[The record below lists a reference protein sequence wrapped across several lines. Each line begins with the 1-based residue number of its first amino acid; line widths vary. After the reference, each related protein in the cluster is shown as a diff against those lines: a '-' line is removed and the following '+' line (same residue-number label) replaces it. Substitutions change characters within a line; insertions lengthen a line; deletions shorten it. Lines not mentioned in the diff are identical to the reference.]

1 MNMIGKEI
9 DGRYEI
15 LEEIGKGGMAH
26 VYKSRDKSL
35 NRLVAVKVLKEDYK
49 DDKEFVRR
57 FNVEA
62 QAAASLSNP
71 HIVSIY
77 DVGCENGMH
86 YIVMEYIEGETL
98 KEYIDR
104 VGVLPWREAANYSI
118 QICEGIEEAHN
129 NSVIHRD
136 IKPQNIIMASDGV
149 LKVTDFG
156 IARAST
162 QATMTMANNNTI
174 GTAHYLSP
182 EQARGGYTDE
192 RTDIYSMGVVMYEML
207 TGQLPFDDNSPVAIA
222 IKHLQETATPITDI
236 NPDVPNALEQ
246 IVMKAMSKEQDSRY
260 SFITDMISDI
270 KKVLANPNVNLFA
283 AGRRS
288 LPVDNQVNDAASN
301 TIKMPRTFVDSN
313 LDEQMIPGYD
323 LDDYDEQDEEYE
335 AMERLNE
342 KRAKRLKK
350 KKERKIAF
358 IAFLSALAV
367 LAVGFAAAFAFTGG
381 FGIFGVEKDSI
392 QIPNVVGMTIKDAQ
406 SQYGKSFSII
416 EQNRTESTK
425 PAGTILEQTPAGGDT
440 VSKRDNIIIRVVV
453 SLGSS
458 SVTLD
463 DYTGIKYDKAKE
475 ELEKLGLKCSK
486 IEKVDPEIEAGL
498 IISQEPKSGSSVAA
512 GDMITFTVSKGPES
526 TPEPSLVPNKNS
538 NNDSNN
544 HSNNENSSS
553 SNNKP
558 NSNDSSSNSSNNDK
572 NDENSS
578 NNSGSNSSSGGSGN
592 TTNEGSS
599 SGSST
604 GSGTSTG
611 SGSGSGTGSETGSG
625 SESGSEGGTGSGG
638 GSGSGSESGSGSG
651 SETGSGGSGS
661 ESGMG
666 SGTGSEGGSGNG
678 LED

>member
-104 VGVLPWREAANYSI
+104 IGVLPWREAANYSI

-136 IKPQNIIMASDGV
+136 IKPQNIIMTSDGV

-260 SFITDMISDI
+260 SSITDMISDI

-288 LPVDNQVNDAASN
+288 LPIDNQINDTTSN

-313 LDEQMIPGYD
+313 LDEQIIPGYD

-486 IEKVDPEIEAGL
+486 IEKVDPEIKAGL

-538 NNDSNN
+538 NN
-544 HSNNENSSS
+544 ENSSS
-553 SNNKP
+553 STNKP
-558 NSNDSSSNSSNNDK
+558 NSNNSSNNDK
-572 NDENSS
+572 KDENSS
-578 NNSGSNSSSGGSGN
+578 NDNGNNPSSGGSGN
-592 TTNEGSS
+592 TSNEGSGS
-599 SGSST
+599 ISG
-604 GSGTSTG
+604 GSTG
-611 SGSGSGTGSETGSG
+611 SGSGSDSEPGSGSGSGSEGSTGSGSGSGSGSEPGSGSGSGSEGSTGSSGGSGTGSETGSG
-625 SESGSEGGTGSGG
+625 S
-638 GSGSGSESGSGSG
+638 
-651 SETGSGGSGS
+651 
-661 ESGMG
+661 
-666 SGTGSEGGSGNG
+666 GTGSENGGGNG

>member
-104 VGVLPWREAANYSI
+104 IGVLPWREAANYSI

-136 IKPQNIIMASDGV
+136 IKPQNIIMTSDGV

-222 IKHLQETATPITDI
+222 IKHLQETPTPITDI

-260 SFITDMISDI
+260 SSITDMISDI

-283 AGRRS
+283 TGRRS
-288 LPVDNQVNDAASN
+288 IPDDNQINDATSN
-301 TIKMPRTFVDSN
+301 TIKMPKTFVDSN

-425 PAGTILEQTPAGGDT
+425 PAGTILEQTPVGGDT

-486 IEKVDPEIEAGL
+486 IEKVDPEIKAGL

-526 TPEPSLVPNKNS
+526 TPEPSLVPNKNT
-538 NNDSNN
+538 NNDQDNKNN
-544 HSNNENSSS
+544 SS

-558 NSNDSSSNSSNNDK
+558 NSNDSSNNDK
-572 NDENSS
+572 NDEKPS
-578 NNSGSNSSSGGSGN
+578 NNTGSGTDN
-592 TTNEGSS
+592 TTNEGSGS
-599 SGSST
+599 ISGGST
-604 GSGTSTG
+604 GSGSGSGTGSEPGSGSGSGSEGSTGSGSGSGTGSEPGSGSGSGSEGGTG

-625 SESGSEGGTGSGG
+625 S
-638 GSGSGSESGSGSG
+638 
-651 SETGSGGSGS
+651 
-661 ESGMG
+661 
-666 SGTGSEGGSGNG
+666 GTGSENGGDNG

>member
-260 SFITDMISDI
+260 SSITDMISDI

-288 LPVDNQVNDAASN
+288 
-301 TIKMPRTFVDSN
+301 
-313 LDEQMIPGYD
+313 
-323 LDDYDEQDEEYE
+323 
-335 AMERLNE
+335 
-342 KRAKRLKK
+342 
-350 KKERKIAF
+350 
-358 IAFLSALAV
+358 
-367 LAVGFAAAFAFTGG
+367 
-381 FGIFGVEKDSI
+381 
-392 QIPNVVGMTIKDAQ
+392 
-406 SQYGKSFSII
+406 
-416 EQNRTESTK
+416 
-425 PAGTILEQTPAGGDT
+425 
-440 VSKRDNIIIRVVV
+440 
-453 SLGSS
+453 
-458 SVTLD
+458 
-463 DYTGIKYDKAKE
+463 
-475 ELEKLGLKCSK
+475 
-486 IEKVDPEIEAGL
+486 
-498 IISQEPKSGSSVAA
+498 
-512 GDMITFTVSKGPES
+512 
-526 TPEPSLVPNKNS
+526 
-538 NNDSNN
+538 
-544 HSNNENSSS
+544 
-553 SNNKP
+553 
-558 NSNDSSSNSSNNDK
+558 
-572 NDENSS
+572 
-578 NNSGSNSSSGGSGN
+578 
-592 TTNEGSS
+592 
-599 SGSST
+599 
-604 GSGTSTG
+604 
-611 SGSGSGTGSETGSG
+611 
-625 SESGSEGGTGSGG
+625 
-638 GSGSGSESGSGSG
+638 
-651 SETGSGGSGS
+651 
-661 ESGMG
+661 
-666 SGTGSEGGSGNG
+666 
-678 LED
+678 

>member
-104 VGVLPWREAANYSI
+104 IGVLPWREAANYSI

-136 IKPQNIIMASDGV
+136 IKPQNIIMTSDGV

-222 IKHLQETATPITDI
+222 IKHLQETPTPITDI

-260 SFITDMISDI
+260 SSITDMISDI

-283 AGRRS
+283 TGRRS
-288 LPVDNQVNDAASN
+288 IPDDNQINDATSN

-425 PAGTILEQTPAGGDT
+425 PAGTILEQTPVGGDT

-486 IEKVDPEIEAGL
+486 IEKVDPEIKAGL

-526 TPEPSLVPNKNS
+526 TPEPSLVPNKNT
-538 NNDSNN
+538 NNDQDNKNN
-544 HSNNENSSS
+544 SS

-558 NSNDSSSNSSNNDK
+558 NSNDSSNNDK
-572 NDENSS
+572 NDEKPS
-578 NNSGSNSSSGGSGN
+578 NNTGSGTDN
-592 TTNEGSS
+592 TTNEGSGS
-599 SGSST
+599 ISGGST
-604 GSGTSTG
+604 GSGSGSGTGSEPGSGSGSGSEGSTGSGSGSGTGSEPGSGSGSGSEGGTG

-625 SESGSEGGTGSGG
+625 S
-638 GSGSGSESGSGSG
+638 
-651 SETGSGGSGS
+651 
-661 ESGMG
+661 
-666 SGTGSEGGSGNG
+666 GTGSENGGDNG

>member
-104 VGVLPWREAANYSI
+104 IGVLPWREAANYSI

-136 IKPQNIIMASDGV
+136 IKPQNIIMTSDGV

-222 IKHLQETATPITDI
+222 IKHLQETPTPITDI

-260 SFITDMISDI
+260 SSITDMISDI

-283 AGRRS
+283 TGRRS
-288 LPVDNQVNDAASN
+288 IPDDNQINDATSN

-425 PAGTILEQTPAGGDT
+425 PAGTILEQTPVGGDT

-486 IEKVDPEIEAGL
+486 IEKVDPEIKAGL

-526 TPEPSLVPNKNS
+526 TPEPSLVPNKNI
-538 NNDSNN
+538 NNDQDNKNN
-544 HSNNENSSS
+544 SS

-558 NSNDSSSNSSNNDK
+558 NSNDSSNNDK
-572 NDENSS
+572 NDEKPS
-578 NNSGSNSSSGGSGN
+578 NNTGSGTDN
-592 TTNEGSS
+592 TTNEGSGS
-599 SGSST
+599 ISGGST
-604 GSGTSTG
+604 GSGSGSGTGSEPGSGSGSGSEGSTGSGSGSGTGSEPGSGSGSGSEGGTG

-625 SESGSEGGTGSGG
+625 S
-638 GSGSGSESGSGSG
+638 
-651 SETGSGGSGS
+651 
-661 ESGMG
+661 
-666 SGTGSEGGSGNG
+666 GTGSENGGDNG

>member
-62 QAAASLSNP
+62 QAVASLSNP

-260 SFITDMISDI
+260 SSITDMISDI

-350 KKERKIAF
+350 KKER
-358 IAFLSALAV
+358 
-367 LAVGFAAAFAFTGG
+367 
-381 FGIFGVEKDSI
+381 
-392 QIPNVVGMTIKDAQ
+392 
-406 SQYGKSFSII
+406 
-416 EQNRTESTK
+416 
-425 PAGTILEQTPAGGDT
+425 
-440 VSKRDNIIIRVVV
+440 
-453 SLGSS
+453 
-458 SVTLD
+458 TL
-463 DYTGIKYDKAKE
+463 
-475 ELEKLGLKCSK
+475 
-486 IEKVDPEIEAGL
+486 
-498 IISQEPKSGSSVAA
+498 
-512 GDMITFTVSKGPES
+512 F
-526 TPEPSLVPNKNS
+526 
-538 NNDSNN
+538 
-544 HSNNENSSS
+544 
-553 SNNKP
+553 
-558 NSNDSSSNSSNNDK
+558 
-572 NDENSS
+572 
-578 NNSGSNSSSGGSGN
+578 
-592 TTNEGSS
+592 
-599 SGSST
+599 
-604 GSGTSTG
+604 
-611 SGSGSGTGSETGSG
+611 
-625 SESGSEGGTGSGG
+625 
-638 GSGSGSESGSGSG
+638 
-651 SETGSGGSGS
+651 
-661 ESGMG
+661 
-666 SGTGSEGGSGNG
+666 
-678 LED
+678 

>member
-104 VGVLPWREAANYSI
+104 IGVLPWREAANYSI

-136 IKPQNIIMASDGV
+136 IKPQNIIMTSDGV

-222 IKHLQETATPITDI
+222 IKHLQETPTPITDI

-260 SFITDMISDI
+260 SSITDMILDI

-283 AGRRS
+283 TGRRS
-288 LPVDNQVNDAASN
+288 IPDDNQINDATSN

-425 PAGTILEQTPAGGDT
+425 PAGTILEQTPVGGDT

-486 IEKVDPEIEAGL
+486 IEKVDPEIKAGL

-526 TPEPSLVPNKNS
+526 TPEPSLVPNKNT
-538 NNDSNN
+538 NNDQDNKNN
-544 HSNNENSSS
+544 SS

-558 NSNDSSSNSSNNDK
+558 NSNDSSNNDK
-572 NDENSS
+572 NDEKPS
-578 NNSGSNSSSGGSGN
+578 NNSGSGTDN
-592 TTNEGSS
+592 TTNEGSGS
-599 SGSST
+599 ISGGST
-604 GSGTSTG
+604 GSGSGSGTGSEPGSGSGSGSEGSTGSGSGSGTGSEPGSGSGSGSEGGTG

-625 SESGSEGGTGSGG
+625 S
-638 GSGSGSESGSGSG
+638 
-651 SETGSGGSGS
+651 
-661 ESGMG
+661 
-666 SGTGSEGGSGNG
+666 GTGSENGGDNG